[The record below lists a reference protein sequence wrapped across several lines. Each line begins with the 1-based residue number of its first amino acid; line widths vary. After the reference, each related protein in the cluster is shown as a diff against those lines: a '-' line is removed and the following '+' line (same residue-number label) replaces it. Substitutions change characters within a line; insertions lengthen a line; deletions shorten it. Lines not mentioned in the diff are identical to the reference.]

1 VSRWRVARISEI
13 EPRDRW
19 IPIRDHLGVSAFGI
33 NAWIEPDRGK
43 AVISEHSEEPTGHEE
58 LYLVLEGHAV
68 FTVDGE
74 EVDAPPGTLVFV
86 PDPESKRGAVAK
98 ELGTVVLALGGK
110 PGEAYSVQR
119 WEQGWEYNTPA
130 MEHYRAGRYAEA
142 ADVLRK
148 GLAEHPELVGLHY
161 NLACFAALAGETD
174 EAFEHL
180 ARAIDDSPSIRDFAR
195 GDSDFD
201 PVRDDARF
209 AELVGYK

>member
-1 VSRWRVARISEI
+1 MSRWGVARISEI

-19 IPIRDHLGVSAFGI
+19 VPIRDHLGVSAFGI
-33 NAWIEPDRGK
+33 NAWLGPEEGK
-43 AVISEHSEEPTGHEE
+43 PVIGEHSEEPTGHEE

-74 EVDAPPGTLVFV
+74 EVDAPPGTVVFV
-86 PDPESKRGAVAK
+86 PDPASKRGAVAI
-98 ELGTVVLALGGK
+98 EPGTVILALGGK

-148 GLAEHPELVGLHY
+148 GLAERPELVGLHY

-180 ARAIDDSPSIRDFAR
+180 ERAIDDSAGIRDFAR
-195 GDSDFD
+195 QDPDFD
-201 PVRDDARF
+201 PVRDDPRF
-209 AELVGYK
+209 VELVGAE

>member
-1 VSRWRVARISEI
+1 MSRWGVARISEI

-19 IPIRDHLGVSAFGI
+19 VPIRDHLGVSAFGI
-33 NAWIEPDRGK
+33 NAWLGPEEGK
-43 AVISEHSEEPTGHEE
+43 PVIGEHSEEPTGHEE

-74 EVDAPPGTLVFV
+74 EVDAPPGTVVFV
-86 PDPESKRGAVAK
+86 PDPASKRGAVAK
-98 ELGTVVLALGGK
+98 EPGTVILALGGK

-148 GLAEHPELVGLHY
+148 GLAERPELVGLHY

-180 ARAIDDSPSIRDFAR
+180 ERAIDDSPGIRDFAR
-195 GDSDFD
+195 QDPDFD
-201 PVRDDARF
+201 PVRDDPRF
-209 AELVGYK
+209 VELVGAE

>member
-1 VSRWRVARISEI
+1 VSRWRVARLSEI
-13 EPRDRW
+13 APRDRW
-19 IPIRDHLGVSAFGI
+19 IPIRDHLGVSALWI
-33 NAWIEPDRGK
+33 NAWIGPDQGK
-43 AVISEHSEEPTGHEE
+43 PVIGEHSEEPTGHEE

-86 PDPESKRGAVAK
+86 PDPESKRGAVAQ
-98 ELGTVVLALGGK
+98 EPGTIVLALGGK

-142 ADVLRK
+142 AAVLRK
-148 GLAEHPELVGLHY
+148 GLAERPELVGLHY
-161 NLACFAALAGETD
+161 KLACFAALAGETD

-180 ARAIDDSPSIRDFAR
+180 ELAIDDSPGIREFA
-195 GDSDFD
+195 GQDSDFD

-209 AELVGYK
+209 AELVGAE